1 MSAASGSSPNRHR
14 RRLLVGAGLVG
25 GAFALGVWGLVRPR
39 DRLSPPD
46 AFRPEDGSHRLTAW
60 LRVGADGTI
69 TVQVPYQEMGQGI
82 TTALPMLVAE
92 EMDADWASVQFEN
105 SPIDPVY
112 ANATVLGDGVPLRP
126 DDHGWPAR
134 LMRHGQW
141 RFGQLLGVQAT
152 GGSTGLR
159 DAWEPVRLAGATA
172 RTMLVHAAAARFGVP
187 AKECTTADGAVHH
200 RPTGRRTG
208 YGELAAIASALP
220 IPRDITPR
228 ARADF
233 RLLGK
238 PRPRLD
244 IPAKV
249 DGSAVFSSDV
259 RLPGQ
264 LYAAIV
270 QCPVPGGALRSVETG
285 RARARPGVKAV
296 VQLAATS
303 ASAAAVAVVAER
315 FWQAKTAAELLDITW
330 EPGPAAAYASEAE
343 RTRQQAALA
352 GAEARVY
359 DEAGEVEHGLAA
371 PARFL
376 DLSYHVPYLAHAA
389 MEPMACT
396 ARIDAGGGCE
406 VWVGSQSPTLVKWYA
421 AKAAG
426 IDSERVR
433 VHTPYLGGGFGRRA
447 EMDVV
452 MQTVAIAREVP
463 GRPVQLL
470 WTREEDMRHDVYRP
484 MASARM
490 RAALDA
496 GGRITAWS
504 ARVASQSCTF
514 SFTSRLLPSAASTAM
529 KDKTTLEG
537 LFDLPYALQDRKS
550 EHVLMREPVPVG
562 FWRSVG
568 HSHNAFFAECF
579 MDECAQAAGRDPFE
593 FRRDLLSHA
602 PRHKAVLEAAAS
614 RAGWGGA
621 LPEGRGRGIALAESF
636 HSIVAQV
643 AEVEVR
649 DGLLAV
655 RRIVC
660 VVDCGFAVNPDAV
673 AAQMEGGIV
682 FGLTAALGGA
692 ITLKDGRVEQGNFG
706 DYPLL
711 RLADTPE
718 IEVHILESGIEH
730 LGGVGEP
737 GTPPVAPAVC
747 NAIHA
752 ATGRRI
758 RSLPIAL

>member
-92 EMDADWASVQFEN
+92 EMDADWASVRFEN
-105 SPIDPVY
+105 AAIDPVY
-112 ANATVLGDGVPLRP
+112 ANATVVGDGVPLRP

-159 DAWEPVRLAGATA
+159 DAWEPVRLAGTTA
-172 RTMLVHAAAARFGVP
+172 RTMLVHAAAARFDVRP
-187 AKECTTADGAVHH
+187 EECTTADGAVHH
-200 RPTGRRTG
+200 LPTGRRTG

-220 IPRDITPR
+220 IPHDVTPR

-270 QCPVPGGALRSVETG
+270 QCPVLGGALRSVEAG
-285 RARARPGVKAV
+285 RARARPGVRAV
-296 VQLAATS
+296 VELPATS
-303 ASAAAVAVVAER
+303 TSAAAVAVVAER
-315 FWQAKTAAELLDITW
+315 FWQAKTAADLLDIIW

-343 RTRQQAALA
+343 RARQQAALA

-376 DLSYHVPYLAHAA
+376 DLSYRQHRFRRQLRGLGRQPVTHPGEVVRGESRRYRQRPGAGAH
-389 MEPMACT
+389 PL
-396 ARIDAGGGCE
+396 
-406 VWVGSQSPTLVKWYA
+406 P
-421 AKAAG
+421 
-426 IDSERVR
+426 
-433 VHTPYLGGGFGRRA
+433 GRRLRP
-447 EMDVV
+447 
-452 MQTVAIAREVP
+452 ARRDGCGDADRGHRPSGAWPP
-463 GRPVQLL
+463 G
-470 WTREEDMRHDVYRP
+470 T
-484 MASARM
+484 
-490 RAALDA
+490 AALDT
-496 GGRITAWS
+496 GGRHPPRRLPPNGLGTHAGS
-504 ARVASQSCTF
+504 AGCRRSYH
-514 SFTSRLLPSAASTAM
+514 RLVGP
-529 KDKTTLEG
+529 G
-537 LFDLPYALQDRKS
+537 G
-550 EHVLMREPVPVG
+550 EPVLHLQLH
-562 FWRSVG
+562 R
-568 HSHNAFFAECF
+568 
-579 MDECAQAAGRDPFE
+579 Q
-593 FRRDLLSHA
+593 
-602 PRHKAVLEAAAS
+602 
-614 RAGWGGA
+614 
-621 LPEGRGRGIALAESF
+621 
-636 HSIVAQV
+636 
-643 AEVEVR
+643 
-649 DGLLAV
+649 
-655 RRIVC
+655 
-660 VVDCGFAVNPDAV
+660 AV
-673 AAQMEGGIV
+673 ALGSLHRHEGQDHP
-682 FGLTAALGGA
+682 GGPVRPA
-692 ITLKDGRVEQGNFG
+692 ICTKGSQK
-706 DYPLL
+706 
-711 RLADTPE
+711 
-718 IEVHILESGIEH
+718 
-730 LGGVGEP
+730 
-737 GTPPVAPAVC
+737 
-747 NAIHA
+747 
-752 ATGRRI
+752 
-758 RSLPIAL
+758 

>member
-1 MSAASGSSPNRHR
+1 MSAAPGSSPNRRR
-14 RRLLVGAGLVG
+14 RRLLIGAGLVG

-39 DRLSPPD
+39 DRLAPPD

-60 LRVGADGTI
+60 LRIGTDGTI

-92 EMDADWASVQFEN
+92 EMDADWASVRFE
-105 SPIDPVY
+105 SAPIDPVY
-112 ANATVLGDGVPLRP
+112 ANATVVGDGVPLRP

-159 DAWEPVRLAGATA
+159 DAWVPVRLAGATA
-172 RTMLVHAAAARFGVP
+172 RSMLVHAAAGRFGVP
-187 AKECTTADGAVHH
+187 PGECTTADGAVHH
-200 RPTGRRTG
+200 PPSGRRAS
-208 YGELAAIASALP
+208 YAELAAIASALP
-220 IPRDITPR
+220 IPRDVTPR

-249 DGSAVFSSDV
+249 DGSAVFSSDI

-270 QCPVPGGALRSVETG
+270 QCPVIGGALRSVEAG
-285 RARARPGVKAV
+285 QARAQPGVKAV
-296 VQLAATS
+296 VELPATS
-303 ASAAAVAVVAER
+303 TSSAAVAVVAER
-315 FWQAKTAAELLDITW
+315 FWQARTASDLLDITW
-330 EPGPAAAYASEAE
+330 EPGPAGAYSSEAE
-343 RTRQQAALA
+343 QARQKTALA
-352 GAEARVY
+352 GPEARVY

-371 PARFL
+371 PTRLL

-396 ARIDAGGGCE
+396 ARIDADGGCE
-406 VWVGSQSPTLVKWYA
+406 VWVGSQSPTLVRWYA

-426 IDSERVR
+426 IDSERVQ
-433 VHTPYLGGGFGRRA
+433 VHTPFLGGGFGRRA

-452 MQTVAIAREVP
+452 MQTVAIARQVP

-490 RAALDA
+490 QAALDA

-504 ARVASQSCTF
+504 ARVASQSCTY
-514 SFTSRLLPSAASTAM
+514 SFTSRLLPAAASTLM

-537 LFDLPYALQDRKS
+537 LFDLPYALPDRRS

-593 FRRDLLSHA
+593 FRRSLLSHA
-602 PRHKAVLEAAAS
+602 PRHKAVLEAAAA

-621 LPEGRGRGIALAESF
+621 LPEGQGRGIALAESF

-649 DGLLAV
+649 DSQLAV

-673 AAQMEGGIV
+673 AAQMEGSIV

-718 IEVHILESGIEH
+718 IEVHIIESGIEH

-752 ATGRRI
+752 ATGKRI
-758 RSLPIAL
+758 RSLPIVL